1 MTSTSRQVGVAVM
14 AVALLG
20 AGCDTS
26 SNPSNPSQ
34 VNIEFATTDLL
45 VGNGDTAALG
55 NVATVNYTGW
65 LYDGGGPE
73 SKGSQ
78 FDTSLQAGRD
88 PLVVTIGR
96 GEVIPGFEAAL
107 IGMRVGGKRR
117 AYIPSELA
125 FGPPGSQDGTI
136 PQNAAV
142 VFEMDLMSLGQ

>member
-1 MTSTSRQVGVAVM
+1 MTSTSRRVGASVI

-20 AGCDTS
+20 AGCDRS
-26 SNPSNPSQ
+26 SNPTNPSQ

-73 SKGSQ
+73 SKGAQ

-96 GEVIPGFEAAL
+96 GQVIPGFEAAL

-125 FGPPGSQDGTI
+125 FGRPGSQDGTI